1 MNNNKFN
8 EKKLKKI
15 DQIKLIPDEE
25 LENMDFYELAY
36 YMQTLNMIDSLSIEN
51 QEGEE
56 NVWITCFK

>member
-56 NVWITCFK
+56 NV